1 MTRPKV
7 LITGGSG
14 FIGSHIAA
22 LASKHADVRILDNFR
37 SGFRENLNGI
47 PHELVEGSIEDIDVL
62 KGVMSGVDYV
72 FHLAAMISVPESML
86 KPAECV
92 AVNTVGT
99 LNVLEAAAQA
109 GVKKLVLSST
119 AAIYGDDPTLP
130 KIESL
135 PPCPKSPYAV
145 TKLDGEYY
153 CAMYT
158 AMGRLET
165 ACLRYFNV
173 FGPRQNPKSAYAA
186 AVPIFLSRALR
197 GEDITIFG
205 DGGQTRDFVHVS
217 DIAGANWHAAATSD
231 MTGVYNVACGKSLSI
246 RELAEQIIST
256 TASRSKIDF
265 QPERLGDIR
274 HSIADV
280 SRLTA
285 AGYVCNSD
293 FDQLLASTA
302 ETYSKTT

>member
-1 MTRPKV
+1 
-7 LITGGSG
+7 
-14 FIGSHIAA
+14 
-22 LASKHADVRILDNFR
+22 LDNFR

-47 PHELVEGSIEDIDVL
+47 THELVEGSIEDIDVL
-62 KGVMSGVDYV
+62 NDVMTGVDYV

-86 KPAECV
+86 NPAECV

-99 LNVLEAAAQA
+99 LNVLETAAQA

-130 KIESL
+130 KVEAL

-153 CAMYT
+153 CSMYS

-173 FGPRQNPKSAYAA
+173 FGPRQNPKSTYAA

-217 DIAGANWHAAATSD
+217 DIAGANWHAATTTT

-246 RELAEQIIST
+246 RELAEQIILT
-256 TASRSKIDF
+256 TGSRSKIDY

-285 AGYVCNSD
+285 AGYVCNSE
-293 FDQLLASTA
+293 FDRLLASTA
-302 ETYSKTT
+302 ESYSKTT

>member
-47 PHELVEGSIEDIDVL
+47 PPELVEGSIEDIDVL
-62 KGVMSGVDYV
+62 NAVMSGVDYV

-109 GVKKLVLSST
+109 GVTKLVLSST

-130 KIESL
+130 KVESL

-205 DGGQTRDFVHVS
+205 DGGQTRDFVHAS
-217 DIAGANWHAAATSD
+217 DIAGANWHAATSAD